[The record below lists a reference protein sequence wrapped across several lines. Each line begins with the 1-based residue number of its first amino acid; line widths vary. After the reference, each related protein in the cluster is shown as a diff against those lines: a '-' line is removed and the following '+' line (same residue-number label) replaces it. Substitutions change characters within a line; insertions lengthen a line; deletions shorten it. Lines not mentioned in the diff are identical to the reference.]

1 VLLGASPQVP
11 HMSTDAQPPGPAA
24 ALQTSL
30 IPLSC
35 SKEYTQNIK
44 HSPNISRK
52 SQRGKESD

>member
-1 VLLGASPQVP
+1 
-11 HMSTDAQPPGPAA
+11 MSTDAQPPGPAA